1 MDERNYKESLASKG
15 YVKGRG
21 EETEYYIIT
30 AKYGVDNYKLT
41 LLRKNKVIFEG
52 SYEGLTKAKYGA
64 FEWLLC
70 YDPSIFK
77 RNVVTMVHYKDDR
90 KSGDPWVKDTNIELH
105 KNLEKFLA
113 IQGQLE
119 KQERTRINT
128 WIFQGNPSRFKVDDY
143 LRENQD
149 IVWSIRQEHYVKDVQ
164 VGDTVYI
171 WRSEAGKKG
180 NGGIV
185 ARATV
190 TGLPVSRKDVTS
202 EYWVTPSDAN
212 EVLPRV
218 PMHVQELAL
227 EGDHLSREFLKSN
240 PVLSNLLILKMS
252 NNTNYLL
259 SAIQAEELLKQW
271 NNNVSK
277 SFNVFREIPL
287 PNPVSRNREYS
298 SYSEDK
304 RNEVVYEYLFNSNT
318 HRWIDEHTLELDPVW
333 SRGYQAMGILH
344 HLGLKNA
351 FKGLFKGLSVVEAID
366 LIKQECYDH
375 PADRNLYAPI
385 ISSLSGIKINER
397 QDDDSIGD
405 VHSDEGKEYPEG
417 KIAFV
422 LHKKRERNPKLIKE
436 AKKLF
441 ISKHGRLYCEACKFD
456 FQQVYGDRGNDF
468 IEGHHNKLVSEMK
481 EGEKTK
487 VEDIAMLCSNCHR
500 MVHKKPI
507 INIEDLGRLIK
518 RENEP

>member
-1 MDERNYKESLASKG
+1 MDERKYIDSLSKKE

-30 AKYGVDNYKLT
+30 AKYGDDNYKLT
-41 LLRKNKVIFEG
+41 LKRNNTVIFKDF
-52 SYEGLTKAKYGA
+52 YEGLTKAKYGA
-64 FEWLLC
+64 FEWLLNHN
-70 YDPSIFK
+70 PSIFEM
-77 RNVVTMVHYKDDR
+77 NIVTMVHYKEDR
-90 KSGDPWVKDTNIELH
+90 LNRDPWVKDTKKELH
-105 KNLEKFLA
+105 KNFEAFLA
-113 IQGQLE
+113 SKGKLE
-119 KQERTRINT
+119 QVEKVYNT

-143 LRENQD
+143 LLENKD
-149 IVWSIRQEHYVKDVQ
+149 IVWSIRQEHYVNDIQ
-164 VGDTVYI
+164 IGDAVYI
-171 WRSEAGKKG
+171 WRSDAGKRG
-180 NGGIV
+180 YGGVV

-218 PMHVQELAL
+218 PLRVEELAL

-259 SAIQAEELLKQW
+259 SAIEAKELLKQW
-271 NNNVSK
+271 NNNVSN
-277 SFNVFREIPL
+277 SFNDFREIPL

-298 SYSEDK
+298 SYREEK
-304 RNEVVYEYLFNSNT
+304 RNEVVYEYLFNGNT

-344 HLGLKNA
+344 HLGLKNP
-351 FKGLFKGLSVVEAID
+351 FKGLFKGLSVAEAID
-366 LIKQECYDH
+366 MIEQECDDH

-397 QDDDSIGD
+397 QDEDTIGNIQA
-405 VHSDEGKEYPEG
+405 DEGKEYPEG

-436 AKKLF
+436 ANRLF
-441 ISKHGRLYCEACKFD
+441 IRKHGRLFCEACKFD
-456 FQQVYGDRGNDF
+456 FQKTYGDRGTDF
-468 IEGHHNKLVSEMK
+468 IEGHHKKLISEMS

-500 MVHKKPI
+500 MIHRKPL
-507 INIEDLGRLIK
+507 INVEDLKEVLHEMRK
-518 RENEP
+518 R